1 VFSLYFACARR
12 PVRILGS
19 LCTRL
24 SVIFACYL
32 GAVAL
37 SGGYVAN
44 GLATDPLRVLPGAS
58 TFGVVPFGQAVASEV
73 SLRDESFDSINT
85 PQLNDAEHSFV
96 NSRNTL
102 ARSIDAV
109 SNHRSDTG
117 SSIGNADSYSDQFI
131 AMNGSDDP
139 RAQFHHR
146 RGLSLSALSCS
157 SASFAGSGSDTC
169 TVTLTAAAGSG
180 GFSVS
185 LTSSSAAVTVP
196 ATLVIPAN
204 ATSAGFTASVSSV
217 SSAQTVML
225 TARAYGG
232 SESFVLQLNAAAA
245 TLPTLPTLSISPTSV
260 AFGNVVLN
268 TPTTLPVALT
278 STGTA
283 PVTVNSATLSGTGF
297 TISGATFPV
306 TLNPNLA
313 VTLVVQFDPTA
324 AGAATGLLTIQS
336 NSSTNSNVAISL
348 SGTGETAQH
357 QVSLSWSAPSSSVV
371 PIVGYNIYRSTGSSA
386 AYQLLNSSID
396 AQTAYVDT
404 TVQAGSTYNYTV
416 ESVDSS
422 GTTSIPSNEATAA
435 VP

>member
-58 TFGVVPFGQAVASEV
+58 TFGVLPVGQAVASKV
-73 SLRDESFDSINT
+73 SLRDESFDSINA

-109 SNHRSDTG
+109 SNYRSDTG
-117 SSIGNADSYSDQFI
+117 PSIGNADSYSDQFI

-139 RAQFHHR
+139 IAQFHHG

-157 SASFAGSGSDTC
+157 SASFAGSASDTC

-217 SSAQTVML
+217 SSAQTVKL

-232 SESFVLQLNAAAA
+232 SESLVLQLNAAAA
-245 TLPTLPTLSISPTSV
+245 TVPTLSISPTSV

-306 TLNPNLA
+306 ILNPNLA

-336 NSSTNSNVAISL
+336 NSSTNSEVAISL

-357 QVSLSWSAPSSSVV
+357 QVSLSWSAPSGSVV

-386 AYQLLNSSID
+386 ASQLLNSSID
-396 AQTAYVDT
+396 AQTAYVDS
-404 TVQAGSTYNYTV
+404 TVQAGSTYNYIV

-422 GTTSIPSNEATAA
+422 GTASIPSNEATAA